1 MKIED
6 IVGHLTMPLNNEEV
20 IVMEKIGD
28 KYSAEEL
35 SPREQMVA
43 QNLVR
48 RGALNKDIK
57 DDSMYYYK

>member
-20 IVMEKIGD
+20 IVMEKIVD

-35 SPREQMVA
+35 SPRERMVA

-48 RGALNKDIK
+48 RGALNKDVK
-57 DDSMYYYK
+57 DESVYFYK